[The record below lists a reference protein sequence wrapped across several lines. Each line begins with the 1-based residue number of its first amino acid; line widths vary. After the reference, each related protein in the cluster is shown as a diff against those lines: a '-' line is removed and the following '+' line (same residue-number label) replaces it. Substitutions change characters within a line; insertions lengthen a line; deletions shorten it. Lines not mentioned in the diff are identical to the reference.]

1 MADWCD
7 DEEPTR
13 IGLIAELQR
22 IRRRTIARPLPVI
35 AMALLVTG
43 LLVYRLTTHKAAQ
56 EAKVVLVLTQGS
68 FSGKTTSGLPVEE
81 LKEYVTTVLMPNKK
95 LAELIERRDLYKLRK
110 KLGMEFAI
118 EELRG
123 ETEVEV
129 WKNTFVSDYESDV
142 HSARIGITVADTD
155 PDKAYNLAHDLA
167 AIVIETSA
175 EQRVDQTKKLAANV
189 ASFKAQLEKRLADI
203 ETTMSADQ
211 REVEQARAL
220 GHEERAE
227 TLDLAIAQLRNEQ
240 QLASHNLELVAQSR
254 EGNADQI
261 AAAGLDVTIEIV
273 DEIKPRESDHRSF
286 VLAMVIVVIAFG
298 AALGSALIVGAFD
311 ARVHDTDDVERLGL
325 TVLGHLPRFP
335 GDDVGSLRARGAVRA
350 RVPSSKRW
358 RWLR

>member
-13 IGLIAELQR
+13 VGLIAEVQR

-35 AMALLVTG
+35 ALALFVTG
-43 LLVYRLTTHKAAQ
+43 VLAYRITTHKAAQ
-56 EAKVVLVLTQGS
+56 EAKVVLVLSQGS
-68 FSGKTTSGLPVEE
+68 MSGRTSGLPVEE
-81 LKEYVTTVLMPNKK
+81 LKDYVTSVLMPNAK
-95 LAELIERRDLYKLRK
+95 LAQLIERRDLFKLRK

-118 EELRG
+118 EELRSQ
-123 ETEVEV
+123 TEVEV
-129 WKNTFVSDYESDV
+129 WKNTFISDYESDT

-155 PDKAYNLAHDLA
+155 PDKAYSLAHDLA
-167 AIVIETSA
+167 EIVIETSA
-175 EQRVDQTKKLAANV
+175 EQRIDQTKKLAADI
-189 ASFKAQLEKRLADI
+189 SSYKTQLEKRLGDI
-203 ETTMSADQ
+203 ETAMNKNERDVAD
-211 REVEQARAL
+211 ARAL
-220 GHEERAE
+220 GHEDRAE
-227 TLDLAIAQLRNEQ
+227 TLDLALAQLRNEQ
-240 QLASHNLELVAQSR
+240 QSVSHTLELIAQSR

-261 AAAGLDVTIEIV
+261 AEAGLDVTIDIV

-286 VLAMVIVVIAFG
+286 VLAMAIVVIAFG

-335 GDDVGSLRARGAVRA
+335 GDEVGSLEARGALRG

>member
-1 MADWCD
+1 VADWCD

-13 IGLIAELQR
+13 LGLIAEVQR

-35 AMALLVTG
+35 ALALFVTG
-43 LLVYRLTTHKAAQ
+43 VLAYRITTHKAAQ
-56 EAKVVLVLTQGS
+56 EAKVVLVLSQGLM
-68 FSGKTTSGLPVEE
+68 SGHSSGLPVEE
-81 LKEYVTTVLMPNKK
+81 LKDYVTSVLMPNAK
-95 LAELIERRDLYKLRK
+95 LAQLIERRDLYKLRK

-118 EELRG
+118 EELRSQ
-123 ETEVEV
+123 TEVEV

-155 PDKAYNLAHDLA
+155 PDKAYNLAHDMA
-167 AIVIETSA
+167 TIVIETSA
-175 EQRVDQTKKLAANV
+175 EQRADQTKKLTADI
-189 ASFKAQLEKRLADI
+189 ASFRAQLEKRIADI
-203 ETTMSADQ
+203 ETAMSKNERDV
-211 REVEQARAL
+211 RDARAL
-220 GHEERAE
+220 GHEDRAE
-227 TLDLAIAQLRNEQ
+227 TLDLGLAQLRTEQ
-240 QLASHNLELVAQSR
+240 ESASHSLELIAQSR
-254 EGNADQI
+254 DANADQI
-261 AAAGLDVTIEIV
+261 AAAGLDVTIDIV

-286 VLAMVIVVIAFG
+286 VIAMVIVVIAFG

-335 GDDVGSLRARGAVRA
+335 GDEVGSLEARGALRG